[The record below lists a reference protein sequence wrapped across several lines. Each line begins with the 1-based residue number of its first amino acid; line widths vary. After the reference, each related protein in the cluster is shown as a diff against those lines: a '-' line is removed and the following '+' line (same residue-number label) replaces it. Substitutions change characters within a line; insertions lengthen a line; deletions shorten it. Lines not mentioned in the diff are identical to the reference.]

1 MRMKRIPNILLITLF
16 LIGINVAN
24 AQKLLDSLVLAQSP
38 IYESLEEALK
48 EPEKVYRLHLK
59 KQKLT
64 EFPKDILKLTN
75 LQELDLTKNK
85 LKEIPEE
92 ISQLTNL
99 QTLNLSKNQLELL
112 PSSIGQ
118 LKNLKVLIVN
128 QNELV
133 GLPNTIGDLENLKYL
148 DLWSNNISYWPEQL
162 ANLKNLKTMD
172 LRVIMINTE
181 KQNYIQSLL
190 PNTKI
195 YFSPDCKCG
204 G

>member
-1 MRMKRIPNILLITLF
+1 MKRIPNIILLLVLF
-16 LIGINVAN
+16 FGTKTAS
-24 AQKLLDSLVLAQSP
+24 AQALLDSLSLTQAT
-38 IYESLEEALK
+38 IYESLEDALK

-64 EFPKDILKLTN
+64 VFPMDILKFTN
-75 LQELDLTKNK
+75 LQELDLSKNK
-85 LKEIPEE
+85 LKDIPEE
-92 ISQLTNL
+92 IGQLTNL
-99 QTLNLSKNQLELL
+99 QILNLSKNQLELL
-112 PSSIGQ
+112 PSAIGK

-128 QNELV
+128 QNDLV
-133 GLPNTIGDLENLKYL
+133 ALPVQIGDLENLKYL
-148 DLWSNNISYWPEQL
+148 DLWSNNITFWPDQL

-172 LRVIMINTE
+172 CRVIMINSE

-190 PNTKI
+190 PNAKI